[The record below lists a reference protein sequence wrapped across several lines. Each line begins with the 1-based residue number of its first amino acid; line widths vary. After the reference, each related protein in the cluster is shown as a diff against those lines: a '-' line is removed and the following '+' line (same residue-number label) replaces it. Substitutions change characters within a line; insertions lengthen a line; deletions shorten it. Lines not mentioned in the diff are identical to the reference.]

1 MATTLALAMKAS
13 MSAAGVVSGA
23 DQAAKALDKFGNAAV
38 RASRDAS
45 VIKNIELG
53 KLLGGGIAAV
63 GNTLANLGTSM
74 GSYAIGVA
82 NAADA
87 TNDLAQ
93 RTGIGVEALQSLQVA
108 AKLGGVDDATAAF
121 QKMGIAIG
129 KAIDNGDASDFE
141 KIGLNFEELAVM
153 APEDQ
158 FRAIA
163 AAISAVPG
171 EASRAAAAVA
181 IFGKSG
187 AELLPFLANLDGV
200 EERARRLGVVLS
212 EKQIGNIGGMNDA
225 LDLARK
231 SFDGIT
237 GQVVANLAPAVTSM
251 VEEFLA
257 FVEAFGGEGGSGLA
271 NAVTAALFDGAEMLA
286 EVFDRFSA
294 QFADWMGGFGTFE
307 QTLASSAET
316 FSAIGNTFT
325 AVGETLRYVFNIFE
339 IVGNNISIG
348 LGKFIET
355 AGWLFGNDTSEQFGK
370 NMAAAASAELEK
382 NTAQME
388 AAKANAAGAVGGLL
402 FGEEAGAAGG
412 PGAAARGV
420 AAARARFGE
429 KEDPAAKAKREGE
442 AKLERQQALLKK
454 KMDDA
459 LIKVKADQA
468 QREKAAEAA
477 KKKALEDEAK
487 MQERVSNAG
496 EFRGANAA
504 LLDKKSSA
512 ALQANDIRTS
522 EGISGYLALATGRE
536 DPAVEEYRKQHAT
549 LMQLLAEQRAQ
560 RTANAEILGA
570 GAA

>member
-63 GNTLANLGTSM
+63 GNTLANLGSSM

-129 KAIDNGDASDFE
+129 KAIENGDASDFE
-141 KIGLNFEELAVM
+141 KIGVNFQELAVM

-225 LDLARK
+225 LDLARQ

-271 NAVTAALFDGAEMLA
+271 NAVTAALFDGAQMLA

-294 QFADWMGGFGTFE
+294 QFADWLGSFESFGSALT
-307 QTLASSAET
+307 TTAET
-316 FSAIGNTFT
+316 FSVIGNVIT
-325 AVGETLRYVFNIFE
+325 AVAETLRGVFNVFE
-339 IVGNNISIG
+339 AVGNTLIG
-348 LGKFIET
+348 SLGMAVEHL
-355 AGWLFGNDTSEQFGK
+355 GWAFGNDKAEAFGK
-370 NMAAAASAELEK
+370 ELADSAAAQLRK
-382 NTAQME
+382 NVDQAGE
-388 AAKANAAGAVGGLL
+388 AFGNAGGAAVAA
-402 FGEEAGAAGG
+402 FSDAEAGAAGG

-420 AAARARFGE
+420 AAARAKFGE
-429 KEDPAAKAKREGE
+429 TADPAAKAKRDAE

-459 LIKVKADQA
+459 LVKVKADQA

-487 MQERVSNAG
+487 MQERVNSAG

-504 LLDKKSSA
+504 MLDKKSSA

-522 EGISGYLALATGRE
+522 EGISQYLALATGRE

>member
-1 MATTLALAMKAS
+1 MATIGLGFVLSANATKLASGAN
-13 MSAAGVVSGA
+13 SAAAALSKIG
-23 DQAAKALDKFGNAAV
+23 DAAK
-38 RASRDAS
+38 RTSRDVS
-45 VIKNIELG
+45 DLKTIELG

-63 GNTLANLGTSM
+63 GNTLANLGSSM

-141 KIGLNFEELAVM
+141 KIGLNFQELAVM

-212 EKQIGNIGGMNDA
+212 EKQIGNIAGMNDA

-237 GQVVANLAPAVTSM
+237 GQVEANLAPAVTSM

-271 NAVTAALFDGAEMLA
+271 NAVTAALFDGAQMLA

-294 QFADWMGGFGTFE
+294 QFADWLGSFETFGSALT
-307 QTLASSAET
+307 TTAET
-316 FSAIGNTFT
+316 FSVIGNVIT
-325 AVGETLRYVFNIFE
+325 AVAETLRGVFNVFE
-339 IVGNNISIG
+339 AVGNTLIG
-348 LGKFIET
+348 SLGMAVEHL
-355 AGWLFGNDTSEQFGK
+355 GWAFGNDKAEAFGK
-370 NMAAAASAELEK
+370 ELADSAAAQLRK
-382 NTAQME
+382 NVDQAGE
-388 AAKANAAGAVGGLL
+388 AFGNAGGAAVAA
-402 FGEEAGAAGG
+402 FSDAEAGAAGG

-420 AAARARFGE
+420 AAARAKFAE
-429 KEDPAAKAKREGE
+429 KDDPAAKAKREAE
-442 AKLERQQALLKK
+442 AKAEREKALLKSQQDK
-454 KMDDA
+454 LTEKMEAALAKVQQDAVKRKLDAVKSNAQMDDQ
-459 LIKVKADQA
+459 LS
-468 QREKAAEAA
+468 R
-477 KKKALEDEAK
+477 
-487 MQERVSNAG
+487 AG

-504 LLDKKSSA
+504 MLDKKSSA

-522 EGISGYLALATGRE
+522 EGISQYLALATGRE

>member
-63 GNTLANLGTSM
+63 GNTLANLGSSM

-108 AKLGGVDDATAAF
+108 AKLGGVDDASVAF
-121 QKMGIAIG
+121 QKMGVAIG

-141 KIGLNFEELAVM
+141 KIGLNFQELAVM

-187 AELLPFLANLDGV
+187 ATLLPFLANLDGV

-212 EKQIGNIGGMNDA
+212 EKQIGNIAGMNDA

-271 NAVTAALFDGAEMLA
+271 NAVTAALFDGAQMLA

-294 QFADWMGGFGTFE
+294 QFADWLGSFESFGSALT
-307 QTLASSAET
+307 TTAET
-316 FSAIGNTFT
+316 FSVIGNVIT
-325 AVGETLRYVFNIFE
+325 AVAETLRGVFNVFE
-339 IVGNNISIG
+339 AVGNTLIG
-348 LGKFIET
+348 SLGMAVEHL
-355 AGWLFGNDTSEQFGK
+355 GWAFGNDKAEAFGK
-370 NMAAAASAELEK
+370 ELAESAAAHMRDNIDQAG
-382 NTAQME
+382 E
-388 AAKANAAGAVGGLL
+388 AFGNAGGAAVAA
-402 FGEEAGAAGG
+402 FSDAEAGAAGG

-420 AAARARFGE
+420 AAARAKFGE
-429 KEDPAAKAKREGE
+429 TADPAAKAKREGE

-454 KMDDA
+454 KMEDA
-459 LIKVKADQA
+459 LAKVKNDQA

-477 KKKALEDEAK
+477 KKKALDDEAK
-487 MQERVSNAG
+487 MQERVNKGG

>member
-1 MATTLALAMKAS
+1 
-13 MSAAGVVSGA
+13 
-23 DQAAKALDKFGNAAV
+23 
-38 RASRDAS
+38 
-45 VIKNIELG
+45 
-53 KLLGGGIAAV
+53 
-63 GNTLANLGTSM
+63 
-74 GSYAIGVA
+74 
-82 NAADA
+82 
-87 TNDLAQ
+87 
-93 RTGIGVEALQSLQVA
+93 
-108 AKLGGVDDATAAF
+108 
-121 QKMGIAIG
+121 
-129 KAIDNGDASDFE
+129 
-141 KIGLNFEELAVM
+141 
-153 APEDQ
+153 
-158 FRAIA
+158 
-163 AAISAVPG
+163 
-171 EASRAAAAVA
+171 
-181 IFGKSG
+181 
-187 AELLPFLANLDGV
+187 
-200 EERARRLGVVLS
+200 
-212 EKQIGNIGGMNDA
+212 
-225 LDLARK
+225 
-231 SFDGIT
+231 
-237 GQVVANLAPAVTSM
+237 
-251 VEEFLA
+251 
-257 FVEAFGGEGGSGLA
+257 
-271 NAVTAALFDGAEMLA
+271 MLA

-382 NTAQME
+382 NKGQME

-402 FGEEAGAAGG
+402 FGNEPGAAGG

-420 AAARARFGE
+420 AAARAKFGE

-442 AKLERQQALLKK
+442 AKAEREKALLKSQQDK
-454 KMDDA
+454 LTEKMEAALAKVQQDAVKRKLDAVKSNAQMDDQ
-459 LIKVKADQA
+459 LS
-468 QREKAAEAA
+468 R
-477 KKKALEDEAK
+477 
-487 MQERVSNAG
+487 AG

-504 LLDKKSSA
+504 MLDKKSSA

-522 EGISGYLALATGRE
+522 EGISSYLALATGRE